1 MAELEREQE
10 SPGNDLENIRRFFH
24 SAERMY
30 KMEGWKRIHEKDESA
45 ISVFFCRTETD
56 REVLAHTSC
65 RSDLLTVK

>member
-45 ISVFFCRTETD
+45 ISAFFAAQRPTERFLHINRAVPT
-56 REVLAHTSC
+56 C
-65 RSDLLTVK
+65 